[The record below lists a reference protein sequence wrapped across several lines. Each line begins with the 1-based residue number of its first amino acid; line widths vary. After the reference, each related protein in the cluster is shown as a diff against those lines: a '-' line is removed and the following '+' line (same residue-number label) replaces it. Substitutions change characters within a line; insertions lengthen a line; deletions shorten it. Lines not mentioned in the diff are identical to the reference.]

1 MRNRGLI
8 ITVMLLLT
16 ACGSIKTKNTVE
28 IENQDQLLLA
38 TLWYQKSAEL
48 KAIYYQCYSNAE
60 SALVKNLAGAEG
72 VLLPAVMLDIDET
85 VLDNSPFQVWQIYE
99 KKGFD
104 ENDWNRWVNRAS
116 AKALPGAVEFTQFA
130 DSLGVEVFYV
140 SNRKTTETAP
150 TIENM
155 SRLGFAN
162 ADSMHMMLKESS
174 SSKVA
179 RRAEIEKNYEI
190 LLMIGDNLADLDG
203 VFEKRPDGYG
213 ISEVEARSEMFG
225 TRYIILPNPMYG
237 TWLSEMMKTA
247 KGETVRAKL
256 LNCLEGF

>member
-1 MRNRGLI
+1 MRNKGLI
-8 ITVMLLLT
+8 IIVMLLLT

-28 IENQDQLLLA
+28 IESQDQLLLA
-38 TLWYQKSAEL
+38 TLWYQRSAEM
-48 KAIYYQCYSNAE
+48 KALYYQCYSNAE

-72 VLLPAVMLDIDET
+72 NLSPAVMLDIDET
-85 VLDNSPFQVWQIYE
+85 VLDNSPFQVWQIDE

-104 ENDWNRWVNRAS
+104 ENDWNRWVNTAS
-116 AKALPGAVEFTQFA
+116 AKALPGAVEFTLFA

-140 SNRKTTETAP
+140 SNRKTTEAAP
-150 TIENM
+150 TLENM

-179 RRAEIEKNYEI
+179 RRTEIEKNYEI

-213 ISEVEARSEMFG
+213 ISEVEARKEMFG